1 VTVVAIRVPAGVD
14 SEQLRSTLR
23 DRDGIVMG
31 GGQQE
36 LKGKIIRMG
45 TMGDLTRGDILGAI
59 GALELALRDQGH
71 QPTPGAGVS
80 AALEVFLEGERSPAL
95 AR

>member
-1 VTVVAIRVPAGVD
+1 
-14 SEQLRSTLR
+14 
-23 DRDGIVMG
+23 
-31 GGQQE
+31 
-36 LKGKIIRMG
+36 MG

-71 QPTPGAGVS
+71 QHTPGAGVS